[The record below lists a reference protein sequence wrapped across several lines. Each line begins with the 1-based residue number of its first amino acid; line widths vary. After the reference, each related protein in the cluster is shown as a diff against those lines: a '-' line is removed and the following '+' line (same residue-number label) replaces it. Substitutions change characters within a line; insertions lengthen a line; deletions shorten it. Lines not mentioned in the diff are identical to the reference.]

1 MPHRYCNRVRGC
13 LGFAAAALTFAG
25 FASFANASNLKF
37 AWNATSD
44 PNVVGYNLSYG
55 TTSGRYTKTINAG
68 AASSTTVSLTPGSTY
83 YFVVTAYNSIGMQS
97 LPSNEVSLSVANV
110 PPSVSLTS
118 PTAGASLN
126 GTSPIGLTATAADS
140 DGTIVKVEFYE
151 GTTKIGE
158 STSSPYAATWNNAPS
173 GNFTLSALAYD
184 DSGAAVRSSGVQ
196 VAVNGTS
203 PAPSATPTAADKVR
217 VIAMTPIVKA
227 GAMARFKVVAT
238 QTPTQDLV
246 VNYAMGGTAT
256 GGVQYSMTGMGGH
269 ATVPQ
274 GKRSVLVQMQ
284 TLTVPGAKG
293 GKTLIMTVLPGT
305 GYVPGRGNA
314 IVRILSH

>member
-1 MPHRYCNRVRGC
+1 VRGR
-13 LGFAAAALTFAG
+13 LRLAAAALILAS
-25 FASFANASNLKF
+25 ASFASASNLKF
-37 AWNATSD
+37 AWNASSD

-55 TTSGRYTKTINAG
+55 TTSGRYSKTLNAG
-68 AASSTTVSLTPGSTY
+68 GATSTTVSLSPGSTY
-83 YFVVTAYNSIGMQS
+83 YFVVTAYNSIGLQS
-97 LPSNEVSLSVANV
+97 LPSNEVSLSVSNV

-118 PTAGASLN
+118 PSAGASLN
-126 GTSPIGLTATAADS
+126 GTSPIGLSATATDS
-140 DGTIVKVEFYE
+140 DGNIVKVEFYQ

-158 STSSPYAATWNNAPS
+158 SSVSPYAATWNNAPS
-173 GNFTLSALAYD
+173 GSFTLTALAYD

-196 VAVNGTS
+196 VTVNGTS
-203 PAPSATPTAADKVR
+203 PAPSATPTAADKIR

-256 GGVQYSMTGMGGH
+256 AGVQYSMTGMGGH

-284 TLTVPGAKG
+284 TLSIPGAKG
-293 GKTLIMTVLPGT
+293 GKTAVMTVLPGT
-305 GYVPGRGNA
+305 GYVAGRGNA
-314 IVRILSH
+314 VVRIMNH